1 MAYNLV
7 PSIDSESSLAKY
19 LQEIQRFPIL
29 SETEE
34 VSLAMRWRDYA
45 DLEAAH
51 QLVTSHL
58 RLVAKIAMRYRGY
71 GLPMT
76 DIISEGNIGLMHA
89 VKKFTP
95 ELGHRLSTYSMWW
108 IKAYIQD
115 YILKSW
121 SLVKIGTSSVQ
132 KRLFFNLRRLKNKLL
147 NLHGNGDIYHN
158 AEEIARQLNVKKQD
172 VLDMDG
178 RMLSNE
184 NSLNDI
190 NNDGEERM
198 DSLADPALSNEFTI
212 LESNDYAYKKAKMD
226 KAISALNAREQEI
239 IDSRMLQEPPSTLE
253 ELSNKFGIS
262 RERIRQIEAKAMYK
276 LQQYCAGA

>member
-7 PSIDSESSLAKY
+7 PSIDSESGLTKY

-34 VSLAMRWRDYA
+34 KTLAIKWRDYA

-76 DIISEGNIGLMHA
+76 DIIAEGNIGLMHA

-132 KRLFFNLRRLKNKLL
+132 KRLFFNLRRLKNKLV
-147 NLHGNGDIYHN
+147 NLHGNSDIYHN

-178 RMLSNE
+178 RMLSQE
-184 NSLNDI
+184 NSLNDV

-198 DSLADPALSNEFTI
+198 DSLTDPTVNHEVTI
-212 LESNDYAYKKAKMD
+212 LENNDYAYKKAKMNE
-226 KAISALNAREQEI
+226 AISALNTREQEI
-239 IDSRMLQEPPSTLE
+239 IASRMLREPPSTLE

-262 RERIRQIEAKAMYK
+262 RERIRQIEAKAMHK